1 MIPKISIPSTVNNY
15 RPISLYNVVYKIIS
29 RLLVSKLRPLLHKI
43 ISPCQSAFIPGRWI
57 AENQVVLHELLHSF
71 KVRKVKMG
79 FMAIKLDLQK
89 AYDRFNWRF
98 LHAVL
103 TNLGFDLVFIKWI
116 LTCISSLSF
125 EVLVNG
131 GKLNQLKPSRGL
143 RQGDP
148 LSPYLFILRQEVLSR
163 LLDRELS
170 SATYVEPKLVQMGT
184 P

>member
-1 MIPKISIPSTVNNY
+1 
-15 RPISLYNVVYKIIS
+15 
-29 RLLVSKLRPLLHKI
+29 
-43 ISPCQSAFIPGRWI
+43 
-57 AENQVVLHELLHSF
+57 
-71 KVRKVKMG
+71 MG

-89 AYDRFNWRF
+89 PYDRFNWRF

-148 LSPYLFILRQEVLSR
+148 LSPYLFILKQEVLSR

-170 SATYVEPKLVQMGT
+170 SATYVEPKLVQMGM